1 MLPRCLVKNPPA
13 SIVAPAGNCHR
24 NPPCAPTP
32 NSSHWPDGRR
42 LAYRRHTARAGTE
55 GPGVVFLG
63 GLRSDMEGS
72 KATFLDAWA
81 ASTGRGFLCFDYAGH
96 GRSSGEFEEGC
107 IGDWA
112 GDAADAIHAL
122 TTGPQV
128 LVGSSMGGWLALLLA
143 RDRRVPA
150 AGLVGIAAAP
160 DFTEDIFREATPA
173 QRAALQKDG
182 RVEVESEYG
191 DPMVFTARLLEDG
204 ARHLLLDRPLALGI
218 PVRLLHGTADTVVPI
233 QTALRILDRLEDGI
247 DARLHL
253 VKGADHQM
261 SGEAELALLRQT
273 VEEVIALS

>member
-1 MLPRCLVKNPPA
+1 MRTDPEFLAL
-13 SIVAPAGNCHR
+13 
-24 NPPCAPTP
+24 
-32 NSSHWPDGRR
+32 PDGRR